1 MKNPDSRQASPGFKQ
16 ASFLPEPDFT
26 PESCP
31 KFLKCNAPIC
41 PLDAA
46 WRKRV
51 LLSEDPT
58 CFYLTES
65 VKNDAE
71 TIFQGAGLNELYAAL
86 VRVSQL
92 ITARHPRIH
101 RALERS
107 KLTGFRMTRSL
118 TKGIK
123 AGGAHV

>member
-1 MKNPDSRQASPGFKQ
+1 MKNPDSLQASSGFKQ
-16 ASFLPEPDFT
+16 TSFLPKPDFT

-41 PLDAA
+41 PLDAE

-51 LLSEDPT
+51 LHSDDPT

-65 VKNDAE
+65 VKNDAASV
-71 TIFQGAGLNELYAAL
+71 FQVAGLGELYAVL
-86 VRVSQL
+86 LRVSHL
-92 ITARHPRIH
+92 ITARHPRI
-101 RALERS
+101 RNALERA
-107 KLTGFRMTRSL
+107 KLTGFRMTRSM

-123 AGGAHV
+123 AGGEHE